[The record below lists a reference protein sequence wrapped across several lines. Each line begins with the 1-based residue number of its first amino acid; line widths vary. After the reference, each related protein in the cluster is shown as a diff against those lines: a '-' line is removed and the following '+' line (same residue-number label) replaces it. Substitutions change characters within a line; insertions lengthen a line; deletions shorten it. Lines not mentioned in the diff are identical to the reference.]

1 MVYLC
6 SRRTMEIW
14 YKSLLPLAIISD
26 VAISMPSS
34 PLTLL
39 PSASPIDPADV
50 KRDIDAMLW
59 SMKLC
64 SIRRYFHQRF
74 WETETMEAEYASRL
88 EPFPRLETV
97 ADHSWHVA
105 DTVLLL
111 GGHFQPLNQ
120 DRCLR
125 LAILHDKMEISIGDK
140 NPVGKSGTGESTHAF
155 NFNSQAAKEA
165 SERAAIERYIS
176 RIRSSAAADQ
186 RDLLIEVL
194 EGRTTEARFVKAI
207 DKLQAL
213 AFVTVKKRGVMVD
226 KHLSF
231 TLKYSEKAV
240 IYFPD
245 LRAHYEELKSRLI
258 AKVAHKRKVSIPELE
273 QLLYNSQLSLSLF
286 PG

>member
-1 MVYLC
+1 
-6 SRRTMEIW
+6 
-14 YKSLLPLAIISD
+14 
-26 VAISMPSS
+26 
-34 PLTLL
+34 LTLL
-39 PSASPIDPADV
+39 PSPSPIDPADI
-50 KRDIDAMLW
+50 KRDVNAMLW

-64 SIRRYFHQRF
+64 SVRRYSHQRF
-74 WETETMEAEYASRL
+74 WETETVEAEHASRI

-111 GGHFQPLNQ
+111 GGHFPPLNV

-155 NFNSQAAKEA
+155 NLNRQAAKEA
-165 SERAAIERYIS
+165 SERAAIERYVS
-176 RIRSSAAADQ
+176 RIRPSAALDQ

-194 EGRTTEARFVKAI
+194 EGRTAEARFVKAV

-213 AFVTVKKRGVMVD
+213 AFVMVKKHGVMLD
-226 KHLSF
+226 KHLHF

-240 IYFPD
+240 MYFPG
-245 LRAHYEELKSRLI
+245 LRAHRDELKTRLM
-258 AKVAHKRKVSIPELE
+258 ALVAQTRKVSVSEVE
-273 QLLYNSQLSLSLF
+273 KLLYNAPVSLSLF
-286 PG
+286 QDD

>member
-1 MVYLC
+1 M
-6 SRRTMEIW
+6 
-14 YKSLLPLAIISD
+14 PL
-26 VAISMPSS
+26 SS
-34 PLTLL
+34 LTLV
-39 PSASPIDPADV
+39 PSPSPIDPADV
-50 KRDIDAMLW
+50 KRDITAMLW

-74 WETETMEAEYASRL
+74 WEKETAEAEHASRI

-111 GGHFQPLNQ
+111 GGHFPSLNV
-120 DRCLR
+120 DRCIR

-165 SERAAIERYIS
+165 SERAAIERYVS
-176 RIRSSAAADQ
+176 RMRPSAAQDQ

-194 EGRTTEARFVKAI
+194 EGRTIDARFVKGV

-213 AFVTVKKRGVMVD
+213 AFVTAKKRGVMVD
-226 KHLSF
+226 KHLRF

-240 IYFPD
+240 MYFPD
-245 LRAHYEELKSRLI
+245 LRAHYEELKSRLM
-258 AKVAHKRKVSIPELE
+258 ALVALKRGVSISELE
-273 QLLYNSQLSLSLF
+273 RLLYNTALSLPLF
-286 PG
+286 QDD

>member
-1 MVYLC
+1 
-6 SRRTMEIW
+6 
-14 YKSLLPLAIISD
+14 
-26 VAISMPSS
+26 MPPS

-39 PSASPIDPADV
+39 PSPSPIDSADV

-111 GGHFQPLNQ
+111 SGHFPALNV

-165 SERAAIERYIS
+165 SERAAIERYVS
-176 RIRSSAAADQ
+176 RIRSSAAPDQ

-213 AFVTVKKRGVMVD
+213 AFVTVKKRGVMLD
-226 KHLSF
+226 KHLRF
-231 TLKYSEKAV
+231 TIKYSEKAV
-240 IYFPD
+240 MYFPD
-245 LRAHYEELKSRLI
+245 LLAHYDDLKARLMALV
-258 AKVAHKRKVSIPELE
+258 AKKRNVLISELE
-273 QLLYNSQLSLSLF
+273 QMLYDSPLSMSLF
-286 PG
+286 QDD